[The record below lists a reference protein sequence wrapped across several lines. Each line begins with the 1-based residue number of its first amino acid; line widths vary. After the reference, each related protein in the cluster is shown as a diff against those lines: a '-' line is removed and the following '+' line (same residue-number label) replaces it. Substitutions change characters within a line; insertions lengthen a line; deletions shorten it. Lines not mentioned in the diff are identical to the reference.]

1 MSWMSDFLKHI
12 TVSRSFVFAVFV
24 TSGVLLFGKLYFP
37 EIINPL
43 PERWAIVVSGAL
55 VFSSVLLLWWLIP
68 AAGKLISSLFKRT
81 AQFVRSQSLSELE
94 ESLLLAMANLADESL
109 DLRSINY
116 SEINLPKL
124 EVLQVA
130 SALSKKGL
138 IRINSYE
145 ENLISL
151 TSRGRERALQ
161 IQRGHRAQED
171 A

>member
-1 MSWMSDFLKHI
+1 
-12 TVSRSFVFAVFV
+12 
-24 TSGVLLFGKLYFP
+24 
-37 EIINPL
+37 
-43 PERWAIVVSGAL
+43 
-55 VFSSVLLLWWLIP
+55 
-68 AAGKLISSLFKRT
+68 
-81 AQFVRSQSLSELE
+81 
-94 ESLLLAMANLADESL
+94 MANLADESL